1 MVTTALHP
9 RAGSCASPTEQVCPG
24 PGGNRVL
31 VQPFITGLLIG
42 IALAVLALGV
52 LRATRAGLPGSQRLV
67 LGLLRALALALLV
80 LVVVG
85 PTRDRLRHETLP
97 AQVAVLVDDSQSM
110 GLPEAKSGQ
119 SRLSVGLAAAREFL
133 ASLPSTSPVSA
144 RWFALSDPQRGV
156 SDPASF
162 TARASQTDLVAGL
175 RGVLAAERP
184 QAVLLVSDGADTR
197 SARGEDLARLAQTHG
212 ATLWAL
218 PVGADAPLKDL
229 AVDLVSAPRR
239 VRAGSDFE
247 LRAGLRVTGLEG
259 ASVRVRLE
267 RDGKPER
274 SLNLSTPAAVSTLK
288 LKLRAGAPGRY
299 RYSLRADPLPGEL
312 TPANNE
318 RSVLVEVVPD
328 KPQVVLLS
336 GAPSPE
342 YAALKRLL
350 MSNPNLKLR
359 ALVRKTRP
367 AGFWRD
373 DDRVEKSGL
382 ATVGNLKDVSALL
395 LQDVPSEALAG
406 LDATLAD
413 FARRGGSLAVLAG
426 SESARTPLPRNLTS
440 VLPATPGGY
449 LDEVISPRLRPGAD
463 PLAQALSSSTFPT
476 LRGRV
481 ALTSRPGASVILEAH
496 GAPLLVTWQVGRGR
510 ALLLGTDG
518 THRWVFSPDSGDAG
532 ERTFQ
537 TFWSTLGDWLTE
549 PRDDRPVVAH
559 FERERYDA
567 GTTPRLLVEV
577 TDGALRPVSGATV
590 TARVSSGTSTRS
602 PLKFDCTPVPGTPG
616 RYEVV
621 VPMEAPG
628 PLRAEVSATLLGK
641 LLGTDSAETQVIPAT
656 VEMALSRPDP
666 RLLQEAATGT
676 GGASCRVAEAT
687 KLAQQVK
694 LAPHPT
700 ERIVSSSPTRG
711 PWMLAL
717 LVALLSVTWWL
728 QRRWRGM

>member
-1 MVTTALHP
+1 MQP
-9 RAGSCASPTEQVCPG
+9 
-24 PGGNRVL
+24 VL
-31 VQPFITGLLIG
+31 TGLLIG
-42 IALAVLALGV
+42 IALVVLALGIF
-52 LRATRAGLPGSQRLV
+52 RAARAGLPGPQRLV
-67 LGLLRALALALLV
+67 LGPLRALALALLM

-85 PTRDRLRHETLP
+85 PTRERPRHETLP

-119 SRLSVGLAAAREFL
+119 SRLSAGLAAAREFL
-133 ASLPSTSPVSA
+133 AALPPTSPVSA
-144 RWFALSDPQRGV
+144 RWFALSDPQRSM
-156 SDPASF
+156 SDPASL
-162 TARASQTDLVAGL
+162 TARASETDLVSGL
-175 RGVLAAERP
+175 RGVLAAEHP
-184 QAVLLVSDGADTR
+184 QAILLVSDGADTR
-197 SARGEDLARLAQTHG
+197 SARGDDLARLAQAQG

-218 PVGADAPLKDL
+218 SVGADAPLKDL

-247 LRAGLRVTGLEG
+247 LRAGLRATGLEG

-274 SLNLSTPAAVSTLK
+274 SLNLSAPAAASTLK

-299 RYSLRADPLPGEL
+299 RYSLRADPVPGEL

-328 KPQVVLLS
+328 KPQVVLIS

-350 MSNPNLKLR
+350 PSNPDLKLR
-359 ALVRKTRP
+359 AFVRKTRP

-373 DDRVEKSGL
+373 DDRAEKSSL
-382 ATVGNLKDVSALL
+382 AVLGNLKDVSAVL

-406 LDATLAD
+406 LDTTLAD
-413 FARRGGSLAVLAG
+413 FARGGGSLAFLAG
-426 SESARTPLPRNLTS
+426 SETARTPLPRSLTS
-440 VLPATPGGY
+440 VLPATLGGY

-463 PLAQALSSSTFPT
+463 PLAQALSSSNLPT

-481 ALTSRPGASVILEAH
+481 PLTPRPGASVILEAH
-496 GAPLLVTWQVGRGR
+496 GAPLLVSWQVGRGR

-518 THRWVFSPDSGDAG
+518 THRWVFNPASGDAG
-532 ERTFQ
+532 ERTFE

-567 GTTPRLLVEV
+567 GTVPRLLVEV
-577 TDGALRPVSGATV
+577 TDSALRPVSGATV
-590 TARVSSGTSTRS
+590 TARVNSGSSTRS
-602 PLKFDCTPVPGTPG
+602 PLKLDCTPMPGTPG
-616 RYEVV
+616 RYEVL
-621 VPMEAPG
+621 VPVQAPG
-628 PLRAEVSATLLGK
+628 PLRAEVSATLSGK
-641 LLGTDSAETQVIPAT
+641 LLGADSAETQVIPAT
-656 VEMALSRPDP
+656 TEMALSRPDP
-666 RLLQEAATGT
+666 RLLEEAAAET
-676 GGASCRVAEAT
+676 GGASGPAREAT

-694 LAPHPT
+694 LAPQST
-700 ERIVSSSPTRG
+700 ERAISTSPTRG